1 MEAKLESQEYRLK
14 IIEEIKGNENNER
27 MEKSQQ
33 EWDVFSG
40 NIRPYVK
47 KKLLERFS
55 QTLVSEIPIVASI
68 NVLKKAVKAKGSLY
82 NNPPTRDFTELSD
95 DQKEIVELAYK
106 DMRIDAQMMQLN
118 RLFELQEQTH
128 GLIEPKNGRL
138 TLRPVKSHQLNV
150 KPSDLDPEIGEIYIF
165 SSYDK
170 SQSNIKQDSSDGTN
184 QKIADL
190 NDYEKEDERYFVWSK
205 SFHFVMDG
213 NGENLSNDTASPL
226 LAHGVVPVVEF
237 ASLKDF
243 TYWIEGTNEDAQFT
257 VDYNSSQ
264 SMLGQIVEMQ
274 GFAQAFLKTTADLMP
289 ASIDVGPT
297 RILKLVVDP
306 NVDAE
311 TEFGFAS
318 PNSDISGARE
328 YSESLLSQYLSSQG
342 QSPGSISANATD
354 TEKFTSGTD
363 RFLAQIEKFESSK
376 DAMDI
381 FSHGESAIYKVIKA
395 WLNVLST
402 SDLLLPKYRIK
413 GQIKAESEL
422 MIEYKMPTAVL
433 TKMEKLDVLER
444 EIELELKTKV
454 EAYAE
459 YRGVTEKE
467 AEELLKDVEEETDDE
482 TPGKSATDKKVD
494 EGKFVKKEGE

>member
-14 IIEEIKGNENNER
+14 IIQEIKGQEKNER

-33 EWDVFSG
+33 DWDVFSG
-40 NIRPYVK
+40 NIRPYVE

-55 QTLVSEIPIVASI
+55 ASLVKEIPIVASI
-68 NVLKKAVKAKGSLY
+68 NILKKAVKAKGSLY
-82 NNPPTRDFTELSD
+82 NNPPTRDFTNVSD
-95 DQKEIVELAYK
+95 DQKEVVELVYK

-118 RLFELQEQTH
+118 RLFELQSQTH
-128 GLIEPKNGRL
+128 ALIEPKNGRL
-138 TLRPVKSHQLNV
+138 TLRPTKSHQLNV
-150 KPSDLDPEIGEIYIF
+150 KPSDLDPEVGEIYIF

-170 SQSNIKQDSSDGTN
+170 SQSEVKKDNSDGTN
-184 QKIADL
+184 QKIGDL
-190 NDYEKEDERYFVWSK
+190 NDYEGEEENERYFVWSK

-213 NGENLSNDTASPL
+213 KGAVLTDDTISPL
-226 LAHGVVPVVEF
+226 IKEGVVPIVEL
-237 ASLKDF
+237 AGLKDF
-243 TYWIEGTNEDAQFT
+243 TYWIDETNEDSQFT

-274 GFAQAFLKTTADLMP
+274 GFAQAFLKTTAEMMP
-289 ASIDVGPT
+289 SSIDVGPT
-297 RILKLVVDP
+297 RILKLLVDP
-306 NVDAE
+306 ASEVD
-311 TEFGFAS
+311 TEFGFAT

-342 QSPGSISANATD
+342 QSPSSISGKATD
-354 TEKFTSGTD
+354 TDKFTSGTD
-363 RFLAQIEKFESSK
+363 RFLAQVEKFESSK

-381 FSHGESAIYKVIKA
+381 FSHGESSIYKVIKA

-413 GQIKAESEL
+413 GQIKPDSEL
-422 MIEYKMPTAVL
+422 VIEYKMPTAVL

-444 EIELELKTKV
+444 EIENKLKTKV

-467 AEELLKDVEEETDDE
+467 AEELLKNVEDDE
-482 TPGKSATDKKVD
+482 DGVEPFVPA
-494 EGKFVKKEGE
+494 VKKEEVSDEK